1 MINRSLVVD
10 TISAL
15 YALDDSVGLAFV
27 YYKHQNRE
35 SQKFKDIVSAIIKQL
50 SRKKEVLPNSLK
62 ELYQQY
68 SRQDELPSQSKLQ
81 AQLVKVSE
89 SFNQVYIIIDA
100 LDECSDQKPFLS
112 LITALIQNSSVKICV
127 TSRREQN
134 IRNTFAKL
142 KCPTLEIEAKKVDQ
156 DIAVFV
162 DSEISRR
169 SADYT
174 DGTIDLALRKMI
186 KEALVSKSNGM

>member
-15 YALDDSVGLAFV
+15 HALDDSVGLAFV

-35 SQKFKDIVSAIIKQL
+35 SQKFKDVVSAIIKQL

-62 ELYQQY
+62 ELYRQY

-81 AQLVKVSE
+81 AQLVNVSE

-100 LDECSDQKPFLS
+100 LDECSDQEPFLS
-112 LITALIQNSSVKICV
+112 LITALIQNSSVKICI

-142 KCPTLEIEAKKVDQ
+142 KCPTLDIEAKRVDQ

-162 DSEISRR
+162 DSEINCR

-174 DGTIDLALRKMI
+174 DGTIDLALKKMI